1 MDKSDRLDAMAR
13 WMWDARQ
20 ECLPYSNLPDKL
32 RPASIDEAY
41 AAHENY
47 YRLAEPRISHIVFL
61 PRFT

>member
-1 MDKSDRLDAMAR
+1 
-13 WMWDARQ
+13 MWDARQ
-20 ECLPYSNLPDKL
+20 QCLPYSNLPDKL